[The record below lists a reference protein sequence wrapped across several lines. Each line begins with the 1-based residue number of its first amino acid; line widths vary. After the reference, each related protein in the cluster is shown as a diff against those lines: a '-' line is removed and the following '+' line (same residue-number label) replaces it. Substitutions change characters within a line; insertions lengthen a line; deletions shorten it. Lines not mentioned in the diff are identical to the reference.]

1 MLNVTLDQKEGI
13 TESSYEQS
21 TDSMVNKVAI
31 YNSKNKRIGTV
42 SNKNWIKAYGIFQDS
57 VTVDSGNGKKEA
69 KNTLSGLNTSAS
81 LTAIGD
87 IRCKAGYG
95 IKLNDVDSGLCG
107 SSGLRMIRMYLRMEL
122 I

>member
-42 SNKNWIKAYGIFQDS
+42 SNKIGLKHMEHFRIPSLLIVAMERKRLKIHCWVWIPAHH
-57 VTVDSGNGKKEA
+57 
-69 KNTLSGLNTSAS
+69 
-81 LTAIGD
+81 
-87 IRCKAGYG
+87 
-95 IKLNDVDSGLCG
+95 
-107 SSGLRMIRMYLRMEL
+107 
-122 I
+122 